1 MHEAWNLVLR
11 SVVMEIRGS
20 VALITGASRG
30 IGKATA
36 LMLGQGG
43 ANLALNS
50 RKSKVEIENVAE
62 QIRSEGSK
70 ASVFMGDVTSFEDC
84 GRIVRST
91 INTYGSIDI
100 LVNNAGIFE
109 LKPLSE
115 MDPEDWESMFKVHVF
130 GAFNMIRHTLHYM
143 IKQRKG
149 VIVNVSSFV
158 ALRPSGI
165 GRTHYAS
172 AKAALIGLTRSLAL
186 EVAKDGVR
194 VVGIA
199 PGLTDTEMVIK
210 GIPNLQQRLSSIPIG
225 RIGKP
230 EEIAQT
236 IKCLIE
242 SDFTTGETVVVSG
255 GE

>member
-1 MHEAWNLVLR
+1 MK
-11 SVVMEIRGS
+11 IRGS

-36 LMLGQGG
+36 LILAKEG
-43 ANLALNS
+43 ADIAINTKKSRAEAEKLAQ
-50 RKSKVEIENVAE
+50 EI
-62 QIRSEGSK
+62 RREGAK

-84 GRIVRST
+84 GRLVHDT
-91 INTYGSIDI
+91 ITTYGSIDV
-100 LVNNAGIFE
+100 LVNNAGIFG

-115 MDPEDWESMFKVHVF
+115 MNPEEWESMFKVHVF
-130 GAFNMIRHTLHYM
+130 GAFNMIRHSLPHM
-143 IKQRKG
+143 LKRRSG

-158 ALRPSGI
+158 ALRPPGP

-186 EVAKDGVR
+186 EVAKDGIR
-194 VVGIA
+194 VVGVA
-199 PGLTDTEMVIK
+199 PGLTDTEIARK
-210 GIPNLQQRLSSIPIG
+210 GIPNLQQRMSSIPMG
-225 RIGKP
+225 RMGKP

-236 IKCLIE
+236 IKYLIE
-242 SDFTTGETVVVSG
+242 NDFATGETFVVSG